1 MKAVCFLDII
11 HHMVKD
17 QRVVTLQR
25 SRRSPPIWL
34 VDMLISI
41 NLRELIVGKFYVTF
55 QNIT

>member
-1 MKAVCFLDII
+1 
-11 HHMVKD
+11 MVKD

-34 VDMLISI
+34 VDMLICI